1 MNFKLSYP
9 ISHSLQS
16 ENIAGL
22 KKASPAVG
30 LLHFKS
36 GKVVLK
42 RDPLPTTTNVKD
54 GPNDASNGKATT
66 ADENGAKTAQ
76 DGIKAADSGRY
87 IIFLYWIC
95 RLVYGFF
102 YVLLP
107 I

>member
-9 ISHSLQS
+9 ISLYLKS

-22 KKASPAVG
+22 KKASPPVD

-42 RDPLPTTTNVKD
+42 RDPLPSTTNVKD

-66 ADENGAKTAQ
+66 ADENGAKTAV
-76 DGIKAADSGRY
+76 DGIKTADSGRY
-87 IIFLYWIC
+87 VYFFV
-95 RLVYGFF
+95 LV
-102 YVLLP
+102 L
-107 I
+107 